1 MPRRGLCV
9 SVDAGEIHTIFA
21 TVDGESRAQ
30 ALADAIEKMDPEPAG
45 VGCFEVDEDNDVW
58 EVAGYFGSNP
68 AGLSLTVL
76 EMAFSEAKFV
86 VSKVPPEDW
95 VAKVRRELTPVRA
108 GRFTLH
114 GGHDEGEA
122 PPSAIRL
129 QIEAAMAFGT
139 GHHGTTRGCLLAMDT
154 LAKQGLYARRVL
166 DLGTGTGAL
175 AMGAA
180 KLWKA
185 QCIATDIDEVA
196 VATARENVRF
206 NGTSSMVQVYEAS
219 RATSPVV
226 MRYARQTADQ
236 AWRVDDAP
244 FGAGEQAGYSQRI
257 EFLNQA
263 RDLLFH
269 FEEPRACQRPHGA
282 IPIPTYFSERHICFA
297 ERRSSLI
304 EPIARWANGHVWS
317 HDLAHACL
325 NGPICKAPW
334 IIGVQSGRFW
344 SS

>member
-1 MPRRGLCV
+1 V
-9 SVDAGEIHTIFA
+9 SAEAGEIHTIFA

-30 ALADAIEKMDPEPAG
+30 ALADAIENMEPEPSG

-58 EVAGYFGSNP
+58 EVAGYFGENP
-68 AGLSLTVL
+68 SGLSLTLL

-114 GGHDEGEA
+114 GGHDKGDA

-139 GHHGTTRGCLLAMDT
+139 GHHGTTRGCLIAMDT
-154 LAKQGLYARRVL
+154 LARQGLSAKKVL

-185 QCIATDIDEVA
+185 KCVATDIDEVA
-196 VATARENVRF
+196 VATARENIRF
-206 NGTSSMVQVYEAS
+206 NGAASMIEVFEAG
-219 RATSPVV
+219 RATSPQIMQYAPYDLVFANILAAPLKRLAPQIAAVV
-226 MRYARQTADQ
+226 EPGSGIILSGLLHRQ
-236 AWRVDDAP
+236 AP
-244 FGAGEQAGYSQRI
+244 GVAQVFAGWGMNVKQRI
-257 EFLNQA
+257 RLGEWTTL
-263 RDLLFH
+263 RL
-269 FEEPRACQRPHGA
+269 
-282 IPIPTYFSERHICFA
+282 ER
-297 ERRSSLI
+297 
-304 EPIARWANGHVWS
+304 
-317 HDLAHACL
+317 
-325 NGPICKAPW
+325 
-334 IIGVQSGRFW
+334 VQKLGEG
-344 SS
+344 

>member
-1 MPRRGLCV
+1 MSG
-9 SVDAGEIHTIFA
+9 DAGEIHTVFA
-21 TVDGESRAQ
+21 TVDSESRAQ
-30 ALADAIEKMDPEPAG
+30 ALADAIEKMDPEPSG

-95 VAKVRRELTPVRA
+95 VAKVRRELTPVKA

-114 GGHDEGEA
+114 GGHDEGDA

-139 GHHGTTRGCLLAMDT
+139 GHHGTTRGCLIAMDT
-154 LAKQGLYARRVL
+154 LAKQGMYARRVL

-185 QCIATDIDEVA
+185 HCVATDIDEVA
-196 VATARENVRF
+196 VATARENIRF
-206 NGTSSMVQVYEAS
+206 NGTASMVQVYEAG
-219 RATSPVV
+219 RATSPAVLRAAPYDLVFANILAAPLKRLAPQIAAVV
-226 MRYARQTADQ
+226 EPGSAVILSGLLHRQ
-236 AWRVDDAP
+236 AP
-244 FGAGEQAGYSQRI
+244 GVAQVFAGWGMNVKQRI
-257 EFLNQA
+257 KLGEWTTL
-263 RDLLFH
+263 RL
-269 FEEPRACQRPHGA
+269 
-282 IPIPTYFSERHICFA
+282 ERV
-297 ERRSSLI
+297 SKLG
-304 EPIARWANGHVWS
+304 N
-317 HDLAHACL
+317 HD
-325 NGPICKAPW
+325 G
-334 IIGVQSGRFW
+334 
-344 SS
+344 